1 MDFYNSADAMR
12 DKAMVEYSAGYKEKA
27 RRKLEALDSAMSVKA
42 RGVARGLTS
51 HFEKSSTK
59 TPGEQ
64 TKETAP
70 A

>member
-1 MDFYNSADAMR
+1 
-12 DKAMVEYSAGYKEKA
+12 MVEYSAGYKEKA